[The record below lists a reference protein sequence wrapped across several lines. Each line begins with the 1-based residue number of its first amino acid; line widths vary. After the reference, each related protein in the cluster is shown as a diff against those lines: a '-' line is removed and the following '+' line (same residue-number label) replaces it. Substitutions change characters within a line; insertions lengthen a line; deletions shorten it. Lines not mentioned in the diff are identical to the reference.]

1 MKKTLLGP
9 SWVDFH
15 TFALS
20 ARLPNMSPL
29 HGTIS
34 KSMYNSGPF
43 NVAFLL
49 GWFKISMS
57 ALEVKSVNR
66 RRSKIKQGIN
76 SVSLMRDNSLSL

>member
-1 MKKTLLGP
+1 MFGFLSALETLSGIFYRPP
-9 SWVDFH
+9 SHEEDPTWLAQVWLTIDFH
-15 TFALS
+15 TFALY

-34 KSMYNSGPF
+34 KSMFNSEPS

-57 ALEVKSVNR
+57 ALEVK
-66 RRSKIKQGIN
+66 
-76 SVSLMRDNSLSL
+76 L